1 MAADKLVE
9 LIFRARG
16 AKQTSAEVKGLGRD
30 LSNAGAK
37 AQVAG
42 RDAAKGM
49 DRAEKATSKSRK
61 GLKLYNREIDAQRDS
76 IGDLKFR
83 INELTEARDKF
94 ADPRV
99 IQRYNRKI
107 DELSTKMRGLE
118 TAQPGKQN
126 KSIGSSIG
134 GFAGKLAV
142 GAGAAI
148 AFQRGISRAI
158 EKGSEFESKL
168 ADLEAITGI
177 TGNRLDRLGDDS
189 IELSKKYG
197 TAASDIIEANKLV
210 ASKLAEKIDFNT
222 EEGFQELKKISEDA
236 IVLQKAA
243 GIDLPEAVNATTSA
257 INQFNLKASDSRE
270 VIDTLAAGAK
280 YGAAEVPEIT
290 RAMVNAGAAA
300 AGAGQSIQTTNA
312 AIQVLAANGQVGE
325 RAGTALRGIFTR
337 LQTKGEELA
346 KYGIENVDLKT
357 NGLIATL
364 KQLRPIMEDT
374 TALNAIF
381 GEEAQTQAQILIRN
395 ADSVESLT
403 EKVSESGVANK
414 QATVRMETFE
424 GATDKLSTAID
435 GVLIPAFTETAGL
448 TVKLVTATTSLISQF
463 SGGLRAINSWF
474 DAHYKLRRE
483 LTLQEGTARAQIG
496 AMSDLR
502 EELALYASQANLTA
516 EEQRQLDEAFQGT
529 TETVRNNASNRFDDL
544 FGDKKERDQ
553 LIAQI
558 KEIEN
563 SEGLSAGWGARA
575 KNARLKELRTDLQ
588 ALNMTISNNEKILET
603 QLEFLEK
610 GEKGLEGYMAEVQ
623 KKSII
628 SKLTAEMVGLSVSS
642 DKQKEILAELKTELE
657 NGADGMEALAAAT
670 KKAQEASGQNGEGS
684 SLSDQISQAKAEYQ
698 ALIDQPDLDEAG
710 LFKGVELANRIQELE
725 EAKQKQEELIE
736 ILQNYDG
743 TRPSAPIE
751 EPEFDII
758 PPDPIEFTPFKL
770 DPKIGQESI
779 DFFKNELV
787 EAEQA
792 YTNASSDEARK
803 RHQERIDWLEI
814 EIQAKEQGLSTEEVL
829 KQEQQERDTERHEQ
843 RVAQTA
849 EYVQAVSGAIGNIT
863 GLLTAQNERR
873 IQQLEQE
880 KEQKLE
886 NINAELAQ
894 ENLSEQQKKR
904 LLKQREQIEEKY
916 NKKIAAQKRKQFEKE
931 KVGNI
936 AQAIMQTAI
945 AIVEALPNI
954 PLSII
959 VGAAGAAQ
967 IATIAS
973 QKNPYE
979 KGGWIGGRRHRDG
992 GTPVEAEVDEFITNR
1007 QSAMA
1012 APRALEYMN
1021 SSPAAARRVEMMV
1034 DRYVG
1039 SSPSKAE
1046 KGGWVN
1052 PARNISV
1059 QSSPQ
1064 IDSSALS
1071 IAVREGMKG
1080 IVVRPVITASEISAA
1095 LDEYFLTKKSV
1106 GNF

>member
-1 MAADKLVE
+1 MAVDKLVE

-16 AKQTSAEVKGLGRD
+16 AKQTSAEVKGLSRD

-83 INELTEARDKF
+83 IKELTEARDKF

-126 KSIGSSIG
+126 KSLGSSIG
-134 GFAGKLAV
+134 GFAGKLAL

-158 EKGSEFESKL
+158 EKGSEFETKL

-222 EEGFQELKKISEDA
+222 AEGFEQLKKVSKDA

-243 GIDLPEAVNATTSA
+243 GIDLTEAVNATTSA
-257 INQFNLKASDSRE
+257 INQFNLKAEDSTS
-270 VIDTLAAGAK
+270 VIDTFAAGAK
-280 YGAAEVPEIT
+280 YGAAEVPMIT

-300 AGAGQSIQTTNA
+300 AGAGENIQTTNA
-312 AIQVLAANGQVGE
+312 AIQVLAANGQIGE
-325 RAGTALRGIFTR
+325 RAGTALRSIFTR
-337 LQTKGEELA
+337 LQTRSEDLA
-346 KYGIENVDLKT
+346 KYGIENVDIKT

-364 KQLRPIMEDT
+364 KQLKPILNDT
-374 TALNAIF
+374 TALQKIF
-381 GEEAQTQAQILIRN
+381 GDEAINQAQILIRN

-403 EKVSESGVANK
+403 EKVSEQGVAQK
-414 QATVRMETFE
+414 QAEVRMETFE

-435 GVLIPAFTETAGL
+435 GALIPAFTETAGL
-448 TVKLVTATTSLISQF
+448 TVKLITATTSLINQF
-463 SGGLRAINSWF
+463 SGGLQVINSWF
-474 DAHYKLRRE
+474 DAHHNLRRE
-483 LTLQEGTARAQIG
+483 LSLQETTAYSQIE
-496 AMSDLR
+496 AMSKLR
-502 EELALYASQANLTA
+502 DELAEYKMEANLTA
-516 EEQRQLDEAFQGT
+516 KQQRELNESFEGGTDIVRSSASDQFDELFKQKQLREQLEK
-529 TETVRNNASNRFDDL
+529 DL
-544 FGDKKERDQ
+544 GNLENKKVSKIGPDALAKAMAIDKVKT
-553 LIAQI
+553 
-558 KEIEN
+558 
-563 SEGLSAGWGARA
+563 
-575 KNARLKELRTDLQ
+575 RLE
-588 ALNMTISNNEKILET
+588 ALNMEIEQGQKILDA
-603 QLEFLEK
+603 QLEFLNAGK
-610 GEKGLEGYMAEVQ
+610 DGLEGYMNEAQ

-628 SKLTAEMVGLSVSS
+628 SQLTSEMVALNLSSGDQQV
-642 DKQKEILAELKTELE
+642 ILAQLKTDLE
-657 NGADGMEALAAAT
+657 NGVDGMEALAKAT
-670 KKAQEASGQNGEGS
+670 KAANDVSKTEGS
-684 SLSDQISQAKAEYQ
+684 LTIDQQISDLKEEYQ
-698 ALIDQPDLDEAG
+698 ALINQEDLDEAG

-725 EAKQKQEELIE
+725 ELKESHQDLIN
-736 ILQNYDG
+736 NYRLPDRSEDQQVDSG
-743 TRPSAPIE
+743 V
-751 EPEFDII
+751 FDIQ
-758 PPDPIEFTPFKL
+758 DQLDSGLGGLENGIESDRKEAHEERMSLLEEEKL
-770 DPKIGQESI
+770 TRINNEQEI
-779 DFFKNELV
+779 AEL
-787 EAEQA
+787 E
-792 YTNASSDEARK
+792 
-803 RHQERIDWLEI
+803 
-814 EIQAKEQGLSTEEVL
+814 KE
-829 KQEQQERDTERHEQ
+829 KHEQ
-843 RVAQTA
+843 RIAQAA
-849 EYVQAVSGAIGNIT
+849 EYVQAISGAVGNIT
-863 GLLTAQNERR
+863 SLLTAQNQRR
-873 IQQLEQE
+873 IDSLEQE

-904 LLKQREQIEEKY
+904 LIQQRQKIEEQY
-916 NKKIAAQKRKQFEKE
+916 QKKIDAQKREQFNKE
-931 KVGNI
+931 KAGNI
-936 AQAIMQTAI
+936 AQAIMQTAV
-945 AIVEALPNI
+945 AVVEALPNI

-1021 SSPAAARRVEMMV
+1021 SSPAAARKVEMMV

-1039 SSPSKAE
+1039 SSPGKAE
-1046 KGGWVN
+1046 QGGWVN
-1052 PARNISV
+1052 PSRNITV
-1059 QSSPQ
+1059 RPTQQ
-1064 IDSSALS
+1064 IDPVALGG
-1071 IAVREGMKG
+1071 AVRDGMKG
-1080 IVVRPVITASEISAA
+1080 VIIRPIITASEISEV
-1095 LDEYFLTKKSV
+1095 LNEYASTKTAV
-1106 GNF
+1106 GNQL